1 VELTNEQ
8 QQNFNSIY
16 SSGIPNISQT
26 TIPPSFGGFQ
36 GSSLV
41 QFPNDTV
48 QLDIYNDQDFYYET
62 ITAARNYSI
71 NGNEVYVDLEKELT
85 EAGYD
90 AGDFKV
96 NIRFLRNYLGSAST
110 IKLLVQEI
118 SPDRQEIRVIPAR
131 LAGNP
136 DSGSQSAANQANIA
150 FAEEFANGFFSYNKA
165 QVLSSLYVFADPLT
179 AVEVTDYVQDTFTIN
194 TSPYSIIFKLN
205 EALPSSV
212 RVNSSV
218 WISQETNPATVETVV
233 LVPQIKRQNLV
244 RIKSANFDVNSKRIL
259 GTNTEYKAWDDVLA
273 SNKTNVV
280 RSLLSGS
287 LVEGTQL
294 NVDYTNFE
302 NFVKF
307 SNAYERIKNFE
318 YKVKLIENYQS
329 VSSSLATSTSSGSI
343 YIQTQMSGTLGKI
356 DAIIGAFDGF
366 ERYMYFESSSYVSN
380 SFGEFVDMA
389 WPKSTSTKPY
399 TLYGS
404 NTTQVENWLT
414 GLLESASIYDNI
426 NPYSLQKL
434 VPQHIQEQDSDIV
447 NSFIDMLGHFFDIQ
461 YEYISQFTTRFDRQ
475 EKITDGFAKE
485 LIYNI
490 AQNLG
495 VDFSNGLNF
504 QDLWSY
510 TLGLDSS
517 GSYDNTLKLSGQDRT
532 RELWKRIINNLPYL
546 LKTKGTERG
555 IRALI
560 NCFGIPS
567 TILRIKE
574 FSGPEIDFDKTSTYN
589 HDRFY
594 YGLNVGAGSTTTSG
608 SYLVAPWS
616 ASRANQTPIGVQIRF
631 KAAPF
636 SGSVTRYN
644 LMSWYTASIG
654 PEWDPAGTFTNAYGS
669 TLSNPYGALDIGRD
683 SGGDFIEYVPNG
695 GNSDMVLTGSNA
707 LKLYIPSSSNTSTLF
722 DGDWITLYLRETGS
736 WSSPILSSSFEL
748 FAGKKSAYSE
758 TPLIY
763 SASILY
769 TGSISDTL
777 GSIGYRASRA
787 GIYWS
792 GYADSPNGF
801 KWLVIGSSSKA
812 ASFTQT
818 TASFSGS
825 IQELR
830 FWGQQTTL
838 NVPNTS
844 SGSVLAQSA
853 GLNLDQSPFY
863 AHIISPTTIVGQN
876 YENQN
881 WTGATSS
888 YNDLNFRL
896 NLGTNNVKSNLDTT
910 WTGSSYTT
918 FIVTSSVYDDSNFK
932 LYFSNP
938 LLTSSGFPVAAFL
951 TASMSTSVNIAN
963 YPTGYNLYF
972 IERNNGSASPYAKLV
987 LDMLDAGYSVITT
1000 GNDTSTS
1007 AGTSGSGGTGWPILE
1022 AAAAATP
1029 NRSNWSG
1036 SKATGAYGVPSN
1048 HPIGFGWTNWA
1059 DGDGDTGTWINKLAT
1074 RPGPD
1079 TYVYPLAVSGSTQLT
1094 TTPETNTTAKMVAF
1108 YAVNTKSGGRWVH
1121 TQNRDYRA
1129 LSASAGNVGV
1139 IPKQITNFLMKTPK
1153 MAYVSGSEPNQS
1165 SNWNAPAALVGYN
1178 SSTGSYWTS
1187 VVETNYTPWPDL
1199 IGNRQTSNKIR
1210 IEDTINTSDQLFRN
1224 HKTQKS
1230 LQDTQPPDSPRLG
1243 IYLSPTDELNQDI
1256 AEQFGGISVDDY
1268 IGDYSNVYEN
1278 EYKDLKGLQ
1287 REYAKKSVGKFN
1299 TQGYVRLLQ
1308 HFNGSLFS
1316 LVKQMVPYRANL
1328 QTGLVVEPHILD
1340 RSKVRAVNR
1349 PTVEDAYYESLID
1362 STMSATMSGDLS
1374 NLTSSID
1381 MPQADISALSFTQH
1395 EGSVNAGTILTL
1407 TGKQNEYN
1415 NTQVPAQGVDIG
1427 VNSLESDV
1435 DLNTTSY
1442 GRSKNLGS
1450 QYRFP
1455 TWFSTGS
1462 GTYTGFISNS
1472 AGFIY
1477 TDSTP
1482 RSSWEATGVTI
1493 LDNRKSEIVL
1503 VAGANESYN
1512 GTDIYNGTGS
1522 ITPDVTSNFNIN
1534 IDYTLNVNRTS
1545 GSIPAKLGLRAY
1557 SVSAS
1562 GEIGSIG
1569 NTSTNHLFRID
1580 VSDYLYYRI
1589 GLSGATNIRS
1599 TGSVWLTA
1607 FPTKSNSIDYSTVS
1621 FNYRGNDTANAATM
1635 SVWLGSSGS
1644 TSTPNFTASF
1654 STATNNTYNQTI
1666 IGTPTNSDLYIET
1679 RVSSS
1684 NNTGGI
1690 IFDNFVVKH
1699 YKYAQMQDYH
1709 VGPLASIG
1717 LRNQKYDGCKLTS
1730 NGYNEDSP
1738 DTIDKGPVI
1747 TVIDGPAVDLKVNPN
1762 AKGTYTF
1769 R

>member
-1 VELTNEQ
+1 MELTNEQ
-8 QQNFNSIY
+8 QQNFNSVY

-62 ITAARNYSI
+62 IPAARNYSI

-90 AGDFKV
+90 AGDFRV

-131 LAGNP
+131 LAGNL
-136 DSGSQSAANQANIA
+136 DSGSQFAANQANIA
-150 FAEEFANGFFSYNKA
+150 FAEEFANRFFTYNKA
-165 QVLSSLYVFADPLT
+165 QVLSSLFVFADPLT
-179 AVEVTDYVQDTFTIN
+179 AVEVTDYVQDTFTIS

-205 EALPSSV
+205 EPLPSSV

-218 WISQETNPATVETVV
+218 WVSQETNPATTETVV
-233 LVPQIKRQNLV
+233 LVPQIRRQNLI
-244 RIKSANFDVNSKRIL
+244 RIKSANFSVNSKRIL

-273 SNKTNVV
+273 SNKTSIV

-294 NVDYTNFE
+294 NIDYTNFK

-343 YIQTQMSGTLGKI
+343 YIQTQMLGTLGKI

-380 SFGEFVDMA
+380 SFGEFLDMA

-404 NTTQVENWLT
+404 NTAQVENWLT
-414 GLLESASIYDNI
+414 GLLESASIYDNT

-485 LIYNI
+485 LVYNI

-567 TILRIKE
+567 TILRVKE

-594 YGLNVGAGSTTTSG
+594 YGLNVGAGSATRSG

-616 ASRANQTPIGVQIRF
+616 ASRANRTPVGVQIRF

-683 SGGDFIEYVPNG
+683 SGGDFIEYIPNG
-695 GNSDMVLTGSNA
+695 GDANMVLTGSNA
-707 LKLYIPSSSNTSTLF
+707 LKLYVPSSSNTSTLF

-736 WSSPILSSSFEL
+736 WSSPILSASFEL

-769 TGSISDTL
+769 TGSISDTF

-792 GYADSPNGF
+792 GYAESPNGF

-812 ASFTQT
+812 NSFAQT

-844 SGSVLAQSA
+844 SGSILAQSA

-888 YNDLNFRL
+888 FADLNFRL
-896 NLGTNNVKSNLDTT
+896 NLGTNNVKSDLNTV

-918 FIVTSSVYDDSNFK
+918 FIVTSSGNTESSFRTN
-932 LYFSNP
+932 LNNP
-938 LLTSSGFPVAAFL
+938 LLASNGFATASFL
-951 TASMSTSVNIAN
+951 TAPMSTSINIAD
-963 YPTGYNLYF
+963 YPTGRSLY
-972 IERNNGSASPYAKLV
+972 IIDRHNSSINAYSKLV
-987 LDMLDAGYSVITT
+987 LDMFDAGYSILTT
-1000 GNDTSTS
+1000 GNDSTTSS
-1007 AGTSGSGGTGWPILE
+1007 GVSGSGGTGWPILV
-1022 AAAAATP
+1022 ASSTVVAGINA
-1029 NRSNWSG
+1029 WSG
-1036 SKATGAYGVPSN
+1036 SKATGVHGIPSN

-1059 DGDGDTGTWINKLAT
+1059 DGDTDTGTWIDRLST

-1079 TYVYPLAVSGSTQLT
+1079 TFVYPLAVSGSVQLT
-1094 TTPETNTTAKMVAF
+1094 TTPETNTTAKIIAF
-1108 YAVNTKSGGRWVH
+1108 YAINTKTGGRWVH
-1121 TQNRDYRA
+1121 TQNRFYNN
-1129 LSASAGNVGV
+1129 LSGSAGNVGV
-1139 IPKQITNFLMKTPK
+1139 ITNQIANFLMKTPK

-1165 SNWNAPAALVGYN
+1165 SNWNAPAALIGFS
-1178 SSTGSYWTS
+1178 SSTGSYWTP

-1210 IEDTINTSDQLFRN
+1210 IEDTISISDQLFRN

-1268 IGDYSNVYEN
+1268 IGDYSNVFEN
-1278 EYKDLKGLQ
+1278 EYKELKGLQ
-1287 REYAKKSVGKFN
+1287 REYAKKNATKFD
-1299 TQGYVRLLQ
+1299 TQGYIRLLQ

-1328 QTGLVVEPHILD
+1328 QTGLVIESHILD
-1340 RSKVRAVNR
+1340 RSKIRAVNR
-1349 PTVEDAYYESLID
+1349 PVVEDAYYESVVE
-1362 STMSATMSGDLS
+1362 STLTATVSGDLS
-1374 NLTSSID
+1374 NLTSSIN
-1381 MPQADISALSFTQH
+1381 MPGVDIDGLSITQH

-1415 NTQVPAQGVDIG
+1415 NTQIPAQGVDVG
-1427 VNSLESDV
+1427 VNSLESEV

-1442 GRSKNLGS
+1442 GRSKDLGA

-1472 AGFIY
+1472 AGFIF

-1482 RSSWEATGVTI
+1482 RSSWEATGSVI
-1493 LDNRKSEIVL
+1493 LSNRKSGVYLDINGVDVFQGSGSADNITTNTNVNL
-1503 VAGANESYN
+1503 NYATNAN
-1512 GTDIYNGTGS
+1512 GTQAVNNS
-1522 ITPDVTSNFNIN
+1522 IV
-1534 IDYTLNVNRTS
+1534 R
-1545 GSIPAKLGLRAY
+1545 ALGLRAY

-1562 GEIGSIG
+1562 GEVGSVG
-1569 NTSTNHLFRID
+1569 NSATTNYFRLDSGDFLF
-1580 VSDYLYYRI
+1580 YRI
-1589 GLSGATNIRS
+1589 GETPSSTTVRS

-1607 FPTKSNSIDYSTVS
+1607 FPIKRDSLDYAQVS
-1621 FNYRGNDTANAATM
+1621 FTYRGNDSTNAATM
-1635 SVWLGSSGS
+1635 SVWFGTSGS
-1644 TSTPNFTASF
+1644 LASPEFTASF
-1654 STATNNTYNQTI
+1654 SATTTNTLTRTL
-1666 IGTPTNSDLYIET
+1666 IGLEPNSDLYIET

-1684 NNTGGI
+1684 GASGGV
-1690 IFDNFVVKH
+1690 IFDNFSSKI
-1699 YKYAQMQDYH
+1699 YRYAEIQDYH

-1747 TVIDGPAVDLKVNPN
+1747 TVVDGPAVDLKVNPN